1 MADVASLASSILTAQ
16 AGNTQSQIATAVLKS
31 NIDAEKSAVLTIL
44 GAGQPSTPSLAN
56 VGAGVGGTLNQ
67 TA

>member
-1 MADVASLASSILTAQ
+1 MADVASLASSIVTAQ
-16 AGNTQSQIATAVLKS
+16 AGNVQSQIATAVLKS
-31 NIDAEKSAVLTIL
+31 NIDAERSSVLTIL
-44 GAGQPSTPSLAN
+44 GVGQPSPPSLAN

>member
-1 MADVASLASSILTAQ
+1 MSDVASLASSIVTAQ
-16 AGNTQSQIATAVLKS
+16 AGNLQSQIATAVLKS
-31 NIDAEKSAVLTIL
+31 NLDAQRFSVLTIL
-44 GAGQPSTPSLAN
+44 GVGQPGPPSLAN